1 VKDEIFTLKTEQDVN
16 RLLTVLRTT
25 WRKMT
30 DAKTPL
36 IVRLS
41 EKDEEYT
48 SKQRRLYW
56 WWIGQYSKHFGE
68 EKDDSHLFIK
78 RKFLI
83 GIYRRDDAGYAAM
96 CDAIAML
103 KDSEPEQ
110 HRAIGEHVI
119 KLTSITKAS
128 KAQMTEL
135 LDDFFRFAV
144 SKGLY
149 LKCPD
154 DLKFIREMNE
164 S

>member
-1 VKDEIFTLKTEQDVN
+1 
-16 RLLTVLRTT
+16 
-25 WRKMT
+25 MT

-41 EKDEEYT
+41 EKDEDYT

-56 WWIGQYSKHFGE
+56 MWIGQYSKNFGE
-68 EKDDSHLFIK
+68 EKDDAHLFIK
-78 RKFLI
+78 RRFLI
-83 GIYRRDDAGYAAM
+83 NIYRRDDAGYAAM

-110 HRAIGEHVI
+110 HRAIGEQVI

-135 LDDFFRFAV
+135 LDDFFRFTV